1 MFSITFTVLTFRVI
15 VKKVLLKVLPQVRRG
30 NDDRNGIYLSPTEA
44 MSDDTFCLF
53 ILCAVPSQKNARA
66 SHEMAQF
73 VLKIAHFAISMEPT
87 PLLEK
92 VPSYSSYP
100 DYGSW
105 QCTLYRSNCR
115 WNERESRSQQ
125 VCVLLRYCTLAL
137 NARHSFEFLLGTN
150 PVLLFRENEA
160 LFWAQRRLWH
170 FLRSARADHRPDFFY
185 NFLQNSKLL
194 VRRSTL
200 KRSIMMY
207 SKHAEWIYT
216 QCFKAFSLF
225 GDLLRRHKFYNSLKN
240 LKLKK

>member
-1 MFSITFTVLTFRVI
+1 
-15 VKKVLLKVLPQVRRG
+15 
-30 NDDRNGIYLSPTEA
+30 
-44 MSDDTFCLF
+44 
-53 ILCAVPSQKNARA
+53 
-66 SHEMAQF
+66 
-73 VLKIAHFAISMEPT
+73 MEPT

-170 FLRSARADHRPDFFY
+170 FLRSARADHKPDFFY

-240 LKLKK
+240 LELKK

>member
-1 MFSITFTVLTFRVI
+1 
-15 VKKVLLKVLPQVRRG
+15 
-30 NDDRNGIYLSPTEA
+30 

-66 SHEMAQF
+66 SHEIAQF

-170 FLRSARADHRPDFFY
+170 FLRSARADHKPDFFY

-216 QCFKAFSLF
+216 QCFNAFSLF

-240 LKLKK
+240 LELKK